1 LKKVIQERFIN
12 KFQDFSNRIFKC
24 EIRLLRLKYRLN
36 KIVRSITKTEKNI
49 YVWKRIPM
57 YKEIW
62 ENAAAQMSAQFLEL
76 AEGIWEIRWDNER
89 TRISNHMVQ
98 LDDPV
103 ILDLAGN
110 KPFCYWLMKNND
122 LPIPHYLTFQVN
134 ELSKARRFMEEI
146 GGSFVIKPA
155 MGTSAGMGVTTH
167 IHSFQEC
174 CRAVALASLYCNEVI
189 IERLVPGECYRFL
202 ILDGKMIHASRRTG
216 IRVKGDGHSTI
227 SQLIEEENKR
237 RRKLYGS
244 HFLRPV
250 HFDVDLMHTLR
261 AQELSIEFVP
271 KKGEHVLVKSV
282 DYPFRTNVE
291 VRTVYNE
298 NVTDLICPD
307 LRGQAVRAAM
317 LLNSKFAGVDVI
329 TCDPTVS
336 LEKSGGVVNEI
347 NTTPGLHHHYNL
359 INNQN
364 LSPAAHVLR
373 YLLKLPKAKVA
384 YLDRV

>member
-1 LKKVIQERFIN
+1 M
-12 KFQDFSNRIFKC
+12 FQDFSHKISKG
-24 EIRLLRLKYRLN
+24 EIKLLRLKYRMS

-62 ENAAAQMSAQFLEL
+62 ENAAAQISAQFLEL
-76 AEGIWEIRWDNER
+76 AEGIWEVRLGNQR

-122 LPIPHYLTFQVN
+122 LPIPPYLTFQVN
-134 ELSKARRFMEEI
+134 ELSKARQFMEENS
-146 GGSFVIKPA
+146 GSFVIKPA
-155 MGTSAGMGVTTH
+155 TGTSAGMGVTTH
-167 IHSFQEC
+167 IQSFQAC
-174 CRAVALASLYCNEVI
+174 YRAVALASLYCNEII

-202 ILDGKMIHASRRTG
+202 ILDGKMIHASRRSG
-216 IRVKGDGHSTI
+216 IRVKGDGRSTLG
-227 SQLIEEENKR
+227 QLIEEENKR
-237 RRKLYGS
+237 RKKLYGGHS
-244 HFLRPV
+244 LRPR
-250 HFDVDLMHTLR
+250 HYEVDLIHTLQS
-261 AQELSIEFVP
+261 QELSIEFVP
-271 KKGEHVLVKSV
+271 KKEEEVLVKSV
-282 DYPFRTNVE
+282 DYSFRTNVE

-307 LRGQAVRAAM
+307 LKSQAVRAAM

-329 TCDPTVS
+329 TRDPTVS
-336 LEKSGGVVNEI
+336 LEKSGGVINEI

-359 INNQN
+359 INHHD
-364 LSPAAHVLR
+364 LSPAVHVLR
-373 YLLKLPKAKVA
+373 YLLKLPKATVVC
-384 YLDRV
+384 LNRV